1 MTDNN
6 WEWSIIRYFASF
18 ISGFC
23 MALILRSDT
32 VTEFTDKHNIINWIG
47 G

>member
-1 MTDNN
+1 MK
-6 WEWSIIRYFASF
+6 YFGFFVGGFVAALL
-18 ISGFC
+18 IS
-23 MALILRSDT
+23 SDT